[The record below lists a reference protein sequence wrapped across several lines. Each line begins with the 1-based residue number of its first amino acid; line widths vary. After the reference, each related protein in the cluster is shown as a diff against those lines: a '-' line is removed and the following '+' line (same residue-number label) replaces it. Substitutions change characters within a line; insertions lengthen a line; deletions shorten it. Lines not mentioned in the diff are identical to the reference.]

1 MHGLELAWQAF
12 GLQRGAFVALDHGP
26 TGLRLALGI
35 VFLGGLS
42 SAFGQSLVLFVNRV
56 GKRRFALS
64 LILSGVLFVFSYLLW
79 ATSLWLIAA
88 FVFEHRRPY
97 VAALRTVGLAYVPQV
112 LAFLTITPYFGTF
125 VAAALSVWTLLAIVI
140 AGSVAFDLSV
150 LQAAASAAGG
160 WILLQLVQRTIGRP
174 IGRITDRLIRAVAGQ
189 SLMTVRD
196 ALEQNATEA
205 GAHAADP
212 IDTAA
217 TPRPRAS
224 DPKRGG

>member
-12 GLQRGAFVALDHGP
+12 GLQRDAFVALDHGS

-64 LILSGVLFVFSYLLW
+64 LILSAVLFVVSYVVW
-79 ATSLWLIAA
+79 ATSLWLIATFA
-88 FVFEHRRPY
+88 FEHRRPY

-125 VAAALSVWTLLAIVI
+125 VAAVLSVWTLLAIVI
-140 AGSVAFDLSV
+140 ASSVAFDLSI

-160 WILLQLVQRTIGRP
+160 WILLQLLQRTIGRP
-174 IGRITDRLIRAVAGQ
+174 IRHVTDRLIRAVAGQ
-189 SLMTVRD
+189 PMMAVGDAIGQRATEAD
-196 ALEQNATEA
+196 ALEAE
-205 GAHAADP
+205 P
-212 IDTAA
+212 IV
-217 TPRPRAS
+217 S
-224 DPKRGG
+224 DPDP